1 MRGRRGLV
9 LSTCAGDQVTR
20 WLWRARAGLCA
31 GRSQAVWFDVE
42 WQAHAQVTKYVLAK
56 AHTAVTVL
64 HPATSGSGQ
73 QMEKNLK
80 HVGSQHK

>member
-1 MRGRRGLV
+1 M
-9 LSTCAGDQVTR
+9 
-20 WLWRARAGLCA
+20 
-31 GRSQAVWFDVE
+31 WFDVE
-42 WQAHAQVTKYVLAK
+42 WQARAQVTKYVLAK

-80 HVGSQHK
+80 HVSMQHK

>member
-1 MRGRRGLV
+1 MRGRGAWR
-9 LSTCAGDQVTR
+9 SAPAQVTK
-20 WLWRARAGLCA
+20 LRAGSGGHGALSVLAEVKQC
-31 GRSQAVWFDVE
+31 GSTLQ
-42 WQAHAQVTKYVLAK
+42 WQALAQVTKYVLAK

-80 HVGSQHK
+80 HVSMQHK